1 MNTAIPI
8 PQMRLTRRHFRLWA
22 IASAEQIIGAALS
35 TLAGIAIPM
44 IQITGGVWH
53 LNSFMQGLTGA
64 MGLLGI
70 AVGSP
75 LIGRVSDR
83 QGYLRWFRICPL
95 LILAGSLLVW
105 LCPQLWAMLTGLFIM
120 GFGVGGGY
128 TLDSDYISETMPA
141 RWRQMMV
148 GAAKATCSLGFAG
161 AAGIAWWWIKSG
173 LQPAHWNYLF
183 IITGALGLI
192 TLLLRIDW
200 AGSPSWLMAHGRR
213 NDAIAA
219 ARCLLGPDAV
229 PQEVSH
235 RQTDNA
241 SSAGS
246 TSLFRGKNLLRV
258 IFSGA
263 TWACE
268 GVGVYGVGVFMPLII
283 LALGIDHSDAQ
294 GMGKVLNSVEMTTLV
309 NSCILPGFI
318 IGLLILRH
326 INHGKMMTAGFLI
339 SAAGMA
345 LLLWAYSCHLPVWV
359 SVAAFIIFEMA
370 LNAGPHLVTFIIPSQ
385 IYPLA
390 DRGAG
395 TGVAASCG
403 KIGAIAGVFLMPVL
417 LDAGGIT
424 LVLWV
429 CIGVM
434 LLGGLISLILTP
446 VVLPGSPSA
455 SK

>member
-1 MNTAIPI
+1 
-8 PQMRLTRRHFRLWA
+8 
-22 IASAEQIIGAALS
+22 
-35 TLAGIAIPM
+35 
-44 IQITGGVWH
+44 
-53 LNSFMQGLTGA
+53 
-64 MGLLGI
+64 
-70 AVGSP
+70 
-75 LIGRVSDR
+75 
-83 QGYLRWFRICPL
+83 
-95 LILAGSLLVW
+95 
-105 LCPQLWAMLTGLFIM
+105 
-120 GFGVGGGY
+120 
-128 TLDSDYISETMPA
+128 
-141 RWRQMMV
+141 
-148 GAAKATCSLGFAG
+148 
-161 AAGIAWWWIKSG
+161 
-173 LQPAHWNYLF
+173 
-183 IITGALGLI
+183 
-192 TLLLRIDW
+192 
-200 AGSPSWLMAHGRR
+200 
-213 NDAIAA
+213 
-219 ARCLLGPDAV
+219 
-229 PQEVSH
+229 
-235 RQTDNA
+235 
-241 SSAGS
+241 
-246 TSLFRGKNLLRV
+246 
-258 IFSGA
+258 
-263 TWACE
+263 
-268 GVGVYGVGVFMPLII
+268 
-283 LALGIDHSDAQ
+283 
-294 GMGKVLNSVEMTTLV
+294 MGKVLNSVEMTTLV

-326 INHGKMMTAGFLI
+326 INHGKMMTAGFLV

-446 VVLPGSPSA
+446 VVLPGPPSA